1 MEDKE
6 GVMSGGGEGEMPQ
19 QPRTTT
25 TTKPLF
31 PHAPFSI
38 DSLLKPE
45 LRVGLASRT
54 DRLTSLQQV
63 DRLASLQQVDRLTSL
78 QQVDR
83 LTGLQQRLHGLGKQ
97 SRYFKY

>member
-19 QPRTTT
+19 QPRTTTT

-63 DRLASLQQVDRLTSL
+63 DRLASLQQVDRLT
-78 QQVDR
+78 
-83 LTGLQQRLHGLGKQ
+83 GLQQRLHGLGKQ

>member
-63 DRLASLQQVDRLTSL
+63 DRLTSL